1 MTVKVTI
8 THQEPT
14 SNRAIDVKVAEVDV
28 SADGSKQFC
37 SEITTYEVKPGAT
50 IDLYV
55 HRNQSL
61 MIEEQ
66 IDPLPVAPEA
76 PKATKRR

>member
-14 SNRAIDVKVAEVDV
+14 SNRALDVQVAEVDV
-28 SADGSKQFC
+28 GSDGGKQF
-37 SEITTYEVKPGAT
+37 SREIVTYEVKPGAT

-66 IDPLPVAPEA
+66 VDPLPVAPEA
-76 PKATKRR
+76 PKAAKRR